1 MGNIMNIAV
10 ELPSGKIL
18 NIARFIALIPINTA
32 NNISYDLILE
42 GYSSPVNLEVND
54 AETLKKILF
63 LDKDLIQVN
72 QSEWEKHKQLQQN
85 QRAIALLQQRIKRY
99 ENISETESLQREDLF
114 NDFKQVIDAERLPG
128 QKLYSE
134 YS

>member
-63 LDKDLIQVN
+63 LDKYLIPVN

-85 QRAIALLQQRIKRY
+85 QRAIALLQQRIKRH

>member
-1 MGNIMNIAV
+1 MLDVVNIPV

-42 GYSSPVNLEVND
+42 GYSAPVNLELQD
-54 AETLKKILF
+54 AQTLKKILF
-63 LDKDLIQVN
+63 LDKNSVAVS
-72 QSEWEKHKQLQQN
+72 QSERERQKQLQQN
-85 QRAIALLQQRIKRY
+85 KRAMTLLKERIKRH
-99 ENISETESLQREDLF
+99 ENISEAESIQREEIF
-114 NDFKQVIDAERLPG
+114 NDFKQIMDAERLPG

-134 YS
+134 

>member
-63 LDKDLIQVN
+63 LDKDLIPVN

-85 QRAIALLQQRIKRY
+85 QRAIALLQQRIKRH

-114 NDFKQVIDAERLPG
+114 NDFKQVIDAERLPR
-128 QKLYSE
+128 QKLYS
-134 YS
+134 

>member
-1 MGNIMNIAV
+1 MSNVMNIAV

-32 NNISYDLILE
+32 NSISYDLILE
-42 GYSSPVNLEVND
+42 GYSAPVNLEVKD

-63 LDKDLIQVN
+63 LDKDWVPVN
-72 QSEWEKHKQLQQN
+72 QSECEKHKQLQQN
-85 QRAIALLQQRIKRY
+85 QRAIALLQQRIKRH

-134 YS
+134 Y

>member
-1 MGNIMNIAV
+1 MNIAV

-18 NIARFIALIPINTA
+18 NIARFIALIPINTV
-32 NNISYDLILE
+32 NSISYDLILE
-42 GYSSPVNLEVND
+42 GYSAPVNLEVKD
-54 AETLKKILF
+54 AEILKKILF
-63 LDKDLIQVN
+63 LDKDWNPVN
-72 QSEWEKHKQLQQN
+72 QSEGKKHKQLQQN
-85 QRAIALLQQRIKRY
+85 QRAIALLQQRIKRH

-114 NDFKQVIDAERLPG
+114 NDFKQIIDAERLPG

>member
-1 MGNIMNIAV
+1 MNIAV

-18 NIARFIALIPINTA
+18 NITRFIALIPITTA

-42 GYSSPVNLEVND
+42 GHSAPVNLELRD

-63 LDKDLIQVN
+63 LNKDLVVLN
-72 QSEWEKHKQLQQN
+72 QSESEKQKQLQPN
-85 QRAIALLQQRIKRY
+85 QRAIALLKERIKRH
-99 ENISETESLQREDLF
+99 ENMSQTELMQQEEIF
-114 NDFKQVIDAERLPG
+114 NDFKEIIDAERLPG

-134 YS
+134 